1 MTVTIP
7 CPDKPL
13 NNALMKNAIL
23 NKLCLAFLFPLF
35 ATSGF
40 AVKAEDKKLQVF
52 ILAGQSN
59 MVGHANAHT
68 VATLYDSDEAGDKKL
83 TQMVFKKGSDQ
94 IKKAL
99 AEQLALGVKIDE
111 LTGGISK
118 DKIKK
123 MSDGPEKAALEAKV
137 EKHKEAYEAYRK
149 QVVSACVV
157 SEKVYISSIAD
168 RNKRSGPL
176 SVGYGGNQEK
186 IGPEFG
192 FGLSMAQ
199 KMDNPI
205 LLIKTSWG
213 GKSINYNFRPPSS
226 GPYELNEKEKAG
238 DKAEEIKKNTSLNW
252 RMMNEAVHAV
262 LKDLKKYHPAYDS
275 RVGHEMA
282 GFVWFQGFNDQFS
295 DAFRDNYRQNMVHF
309 IKDIRKE
316 YKMPKMPFV
325 IGVLGTNMTKEGV
338 DKNAVSVGQR
348 QAAKAPDFKGNVVSV
363 ESYKAYDLKARKVFD
378 GGWAKSFA
386 QWRLV
391 GSDRPYHYLGSGKFF
406 VRLGDAFANAMFG
419 LIENKMASVPSSIA
433 VASGEKIAFLGDSI
447 TAAGKRPGGYCQLVL
462 SALKDQ
468 GIETTPVF
476 AGIGGHKSN
485 QMLARLEKDVLRHKP
500 DWMTLSCGVN
510 DVWHGKRGV
519 DLPSYKKNIT
529 AIVDQAQA
537 AGVKVMLLTSTM
549 IREDQ
554 SNDLNQKLAPYNEFI
569 RALAKE
575 KKCLLADLNG
585 DMQAGL
591 KKFPADAPK
600 GKQLT
605 SDGVH
610 MNKAGNIMMA
620 RGVAKA
626 FGLTD
631 KQLDSSAKS
640 WK

>member
-1 MTVTIP
+1 
-7 CPDKPL
+7 
-13 NNALMKNAIL
+13 MKNAIL
-23 NKLCLAFLFPLF
+23 NKLRPAFLLPLF
-35 ATSGF
+35 AIGLF
-40 AVKAEDKKLQVF
+40 AANADGKKLQVF

-68 VATLYDSDEAGDKKL
+68 IATLYDSDDAGDKRL
-83 TQMVFKKGSDQ
+83 AQLVFKKGSDLS
-94 IKKAL
+94 KKSL
-99 AEQLALGVKIDE
+99 SEQLTQGRNIDE
-111 LTGGISK
+111 LTGGISNE
-118 DKIKK
+118 KIKK
-123 MSDGPEKAALEAKV
+123 MSAGPEKTALEEKV
-137 EKHKEAYEAYRK
+137 KKHKEAYEAYRK
-149 QVVSACVV
+149 QVVSASVV
-157 SEKVYISSIAD
+157 SEQVYVSAIAD
-168 RNKRSGPL
+168 GNKRSGPL
-176 SVGYGGNQEK
+176 SVGYGGNKDK

-199 KMDNPI
+199 KLDAPI
-205 LLIKTSWG
+205 LIIKTSWG
-213 GKSINYNFRPPSS
+213 GKSINYNFRPPSA
-226 GPYELNEKEKAG
+226 GPYELNEKEKKG
-238 DKAEEIKKNTSLNW
+238 GKAEEIKKNASLNW
-252 RMMNEAVHAV
+252 RMMNEAVRAV
-262 LKDLKKYHPAYDS
+262 LKDLKKYHPAYDPKA
-275 RVGHEMA
+275 GHEMA

-295 DAFRDNYRQNMVHF
+295 DAFRDNYRQNMIHF
-309 IKDIRKE
+309 IKDVRKE
-316 YKMPKMPFV
+316 YETPKMPFV

-348 QAAKAPDFKGNVVSV
+348 EAAKAPEFKGNVVAV
-363 ESYKAYDLKARKVFD
+363 ESYKVYDLKARKVFD
-378 GGWAKSFA
+378 GGWAKNFA

-419 LIENKMASVPSSIA
+419 LIENKTASVPSGI
-433 VASGEKIAFLGDSI
+433 VVTSGEKIAFLGDSI

-485 QMLARLEKDVLRHKP
+485 QMLARLEKDVLKHKP

-510 DVWHGKRGV
+510 DVWHGARGV

-554 SNDLNQKLAPYNEFI
+554 SNDLNQKLVGYNDFLK
-569 RALAKE
+569 ALAKE
-575 KKCLLADLNG
+575 KKCLLADLNA

-610 MNKAGNIMMA
+610 MNKAGNVMMA

-631 KQLDSSAKS
+631 KQLDKSAKN